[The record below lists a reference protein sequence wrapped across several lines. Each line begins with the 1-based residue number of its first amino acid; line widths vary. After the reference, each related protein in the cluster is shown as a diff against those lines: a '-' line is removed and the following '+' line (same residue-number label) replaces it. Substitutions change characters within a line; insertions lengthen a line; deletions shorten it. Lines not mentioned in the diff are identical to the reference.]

1 MKGEVAMKNSQL
13 DDLWNQALQDTD
25 IKEDFGGPYTRYRY
39 AQLVLQAAIDNL
51 EWHGRDDDAIAQVK
65 YLKDTM

>member
-1 MKGEVAMKNSQL
+1 MKNFQL

-51 EWHGRDDDAIAQVK
+51 EWHGRDADAIAQVK